1 MFPGLWCFH
10 VYVGVIQANFSKLP
24 LESELNAD
32 EATLCINR
40 LLKGFSGARR
50 RLREVSW
57 WANQL
62 RNQSSNR
69 TLHSKSSWKE
79 TQLLAPPVCLGD
91 PCPGPCCFLSMPLA
105 LLAAAHLGEVLLA
118 RVLLPHPEP
127 AEAATKLSTG
137 PQHAHPPQTR
147 SAIDAISASSPHD
160 AMEQIRSLHFEM
172 VPAAPCHLL
181 ASENSLHL
189 TQVEKRSCSD
199 LTEKNTWPTCW
210 TDCAQG
216 GHCWSATAAEG
227 HRLPEALLSYKAP
240 RCCLSS
246 KSSLFAKR

>member
-1 MFPGLWCFH
+1 M
-10 VYVGVIQANFSKLP
+10 K
-24 LESELNAD
+24 SELNAD

-40 LLKGFSGARR
+40 LLKGISGAGR

-62 RNQSSNR
+62 RRQSSNC

-79 TQLLAPPVCLGD
+79 TQLPAPPVCPD
-91 PCPGPCCFLSMPLA
+91 PCPGPCCFLSMPLV

-160 AMEQIRSLHFEM
+160 AMESIHSLHFEM
-172 VPAAPCHLL
+172 VPATPCHLL

-189 TQVEKRSCSD
+189 SQVEKSSCSD

-246 KSSLFAKR
+246 KLHLFAKR

>member
-1 MFPGLWCFH
+1 MGKP
-10 VYVGVIQANFSKLP
+10 AEKAKL
-24 LESELNAD
+24 
-32 EATLCINR
+32 
-40 LLKGFSGARR
+40 K
-50 RLREVSW
+50 
-57 WANQL
+57 
-62 RNQSSNR
+62 
-69 TLHSKSSWKE
+69 LHSKSSWKE
-79 TQLLAPPVCLGD
+79 TQLLAPPVCPD
-91 PCPGPCCFLSMPLA
+91 PCPGPCCFLSMPLV

-189 TQVEKRSCSD
+189 TQVEKSSCSD
-199 LTEKNTWPTCW
+199 LTEKNTQPTCW

-227 HRLPEALLSYKAP
+227 HRLPEALLSYKAL

-246 KSSLFAKR
+246 KLPLFAKR

>member
-62 RNQSSNR
+62 RRQSSNC

-79 TQLLAPPVCLGD
+79 TQLLAPPVCPD
-91 PCPGPCCFLSMPLA
+91 PCPGPCCFLSMPLV

-137 PQHAHPPQTR
+137 PQHTHPPQTR

-199 LTEKNTWPTCW
+199 LKEMTTWSTCW

-246 KSSLFAKR
+246 KFSLFAKR

>member
-1 MFPGLWCFH
+1 MSPGLWCFL
-10 VYVGVIQANFSKLP
+10 VYAGVIPANFSKLP

-62 RNQSSNR
+62 RRQSSNC

-79 TQLLAPPVCLGD
+79 TQLLAPPVCPD

-160 AMEQIRSLHFEM
+160 AMDSTRSLHFEM
-172 VPAAPCHLL
+172 VPATPCHLL

-189 TQVEKRSCSD
+189 SQVEKSSCSD

-240 RCCLSS
+240 RCCPSS
-246 KSSLFAKR
+246 KLPLFAKR

>member
-10 VYVGVIQANFSKLP
+10 VYAGVIQANYSKLP

-62 RNQSSNR
+62 RRQSSNC

-79 TQLLAPPVCLGD
+79 TQLLAPPVCPD

-105 LLAAAHLGEVLLA
+105 LLAAAHLREVLLA
-118 RVLLPHPEP
+118 GVLLPHPEP

-137 PQHAHPPQTR
+137 PQHTHPPQTR
-147 SAIDAISASSPHD
+147 SAIDAISASSYGINPFT
-160 AMEQIRSLHFEM
+160 SL
-172 VPAAPCHLL
+172 
-181 ASENSLHL
+181 
-189 TQVEKRSCSD
+189 
-199 LTEKNTWPTCW
+199 
-210 TDCAQG
+210 
-216 GHCWSATAAEG
+216 
-227 HRLPEALLSYKAP
+227 
-240 RCCLSS
+240 
-246 KSSLFAKR
+246 

>member
-62 RNQSSNR
+62 RRQSSNC

-79 TQLLAPPVCLGD
+79 TQLLAPPVCPD
-91 PCPGPCCFLSMPLA
+91 PCPGPCCFLSMPLV

-189 TQVEKRSCSD
+189 TQVEKSSCSD
-199 LTEKNTWPTCW
+199 LTEKNTWSTCW

-246 KSSLFAKR
+246 KLPLFAKR